1 MPELEIRARLWP
13 QFLSGVLF
21 IALYQGISVM
31 RDGHTTAS
39 FPVVVA
45 MGVAFA
51 VVNFLLRRGR
61 SDLVLREGVLTGPPR
76 YGLSPVQ
83 IRVADIDKGR
93 SAEPLLFGGLTVWS
107 KGGEAIRIDAL
118 SYSAP
123 DRARLVRAL
132 DL

>member
-1 MPELEIRARLWP
+1 MPDLEIRARLWP

-31 RDGHTTAS
+31 REGHTTAS

-45 MGVAFA
+45 MGLAFA
-51 VVNFLLRRGR
+51 VVNYVVRKRR
-61 SDLVLREGVLTGPPR
+61 SDLTLRDGVLTGPPR
-76 YGLSPVQ
+76 YGLSQVSM
-83 IRVADIDKGR
+83 RVADIDAQR

-107 KGGEAIRIDAL
+107 KSGEAIRVDAL

-123 DRARLVRAL
+123 DRARLVQAL
-132 DL
+132 KL